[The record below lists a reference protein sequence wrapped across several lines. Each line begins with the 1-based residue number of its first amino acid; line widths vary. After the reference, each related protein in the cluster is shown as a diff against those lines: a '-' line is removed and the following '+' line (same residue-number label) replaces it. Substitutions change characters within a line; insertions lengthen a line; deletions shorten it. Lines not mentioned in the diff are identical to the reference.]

1 VSMPASDL
9 SGRIDALADK
19 VRAKHAAERVAR
31 AAADQDRVASMGQRR
46 DEMRKAMP
54 EVAGLVDLFRSH
66 GVEVKVLAAE
76 ENGRVVM
83 TRDCERMGVDVS
95 RYSKQG

>member
-1 VSMPASDL
+1 VSDIGSRL
-9 SGRIDALADK
+9 DAIADK

-31 AAADQDRVASMGQRR
+31 AAADRDRVAGVEQRR
-46 DEMRKAMP
+46 VELREAMP
-54 EVAGLVDLFRSH
+54 DVARVVDLFRSC
-66 GVEVKVLAAE
+66 GAEVRVLAAE

-83 TRDCERMGVDVS
+83 TRGCERMGVDVS

>member
-1 VSMPASDL
+1 MSELADRVD
-9 SGRIDALADK
+9 GIADK
-19 VRAKHAAERVAR
+19 VRSRHAAERVVRAAEVEAR
-31 AAADQDRVASMGQRR
+31 AASVEQRR
-46 DEMRKAMP
+46 VELREAMP
-54 EVAGLVDLFRSH
+54 DVARVVDLFRGH

-83 TRDCERMGVDVS
+83 ARGCERMGVDVS